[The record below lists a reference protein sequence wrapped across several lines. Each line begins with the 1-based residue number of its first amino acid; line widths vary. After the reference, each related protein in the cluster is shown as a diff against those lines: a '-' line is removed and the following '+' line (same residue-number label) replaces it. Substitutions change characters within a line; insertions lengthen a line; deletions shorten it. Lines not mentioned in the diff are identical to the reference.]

1 MGVDYLQ
8 HVVQTDAEAAT
19 GFPGILFV
27 LSGALKAVE
36 DGLQLALGYADT
48 LIKNLDINV
57 SVILQGGNLNVDFL
71 LRVLGGIIYQIADRF
86 LQIFLV
92 APNRVMI

>member
-1 MGVDYLQ
+1 M
-8 HVVQTDAEAAT
+8 
-19 GFPGILFV
+19 

-36 DGLQLALGYADT
+36 DSLQFALGYADT
-48 LIKNLDINV
+48 LIKNLDIHI

-71 LRVLGGIIYQIADRF
+71 LRVLGGIIHQIADRF

-92 APNRVMI
+92 G

>member
-19 GFPGILFV
+19 GLAGILFV
-27 LSGALKAVE
+27 LCGALKAVE
-36 DGLQLALGYADT
+36 DGLQLAFGYADT

-71 LRVLGGIIYQIADRF
+71 LRVIGGVIHQIADRL

-92 APNRVMI
+92 G

>member
-8 HVVQTDAEAAT
+8 HVIQTDTEAAT

-36 DGLQLALGYADT
+36 DGLQFALGYADT
-48 LIKNLDINV
+48 LIKNLDIHV

-92 APNRVMI
+92 G

>member
-8 HVVQTDAEAAT
+8 HVVQTDTEAAT
-19 GFPGILFV
+19 GLAGILFV

-36 DGLQLALGYADT
+36 DSLQFALGYADT
-48 LIKNLDINV
+48 LIKNLDIHV

-71 LRVLGGIIYQIADRF
+71 LRVLGGVIHQIADRL

-92 APNRVMI
+92 G